1 MNSTFNADT
10 PVTTPDTNNSLNH
23 TKARLIRTSTAP
35 NPASTYQHNTPPKS
49 NELHRQMSV
58 SPSSL
63 SMPVSAISAY
73 LKSLLGMN
81 AKTTKRSLSEE
92 AECGTP
98 ESLTEWLRLGSD
110 PNEVD
115 AYGYTPLV
123 NCSLRGCVKSAK
135 ILIMNGAD
143 INMKA
148 MHGYSSLHAS
158 AQNGYTELAELLI
171 DNGADTEVKND
182 DGDTPLMLAIRS
194 EHTSVVDL
202 LCKRGCNMH
211 THGFDNIDPIDY
223 AINKRNLYMSDVLM
237 KHERQQN
244 NNSTSPNLS
253 NDGNGNGNGGGNV
266 NNATAMLN
274 TSGGYL
280 VGGHQRSMVIE
291 EEVEVES
298 SVKGQSSLNDSVFQS
313 D

>member
-1 MNSTFNADT
+1 MNT
-10 PVTTPDTNNSLNH
+10 
-23 TKARLIRTSTAP
+23 
-35 NPASTYQHNTPPKS
+35 
-49 NELHRQMSV
+49 
-58 SPSSL
+58 
-63 SMPVSAISAY
+63 
-73 LKSLLGMN
+73 
-81 AKTTKRSLSEE
+81 KTTKRSLSEE

-98 ESLTEWLRLGSD
+98 ASLTEWLRLGSD
-110 PNEVD
+110 PNEID

-123 NCSLRGCVKSAK
+123 NCSLRGCLKSAK
-135 ILIMNGAD
+135 ILINNGAD

-148 MHGYSSLHAS
+148 MHGYSPLHAS

-223 AINKRNLYMSDVLM
+223 AINKRNLFMSDVLM
-237 KHERQQN
+237 KHERQHL
-244 NNSTSPNLS
+244 NSASS
-253 NDGNGNGNGGGNV
+253 NVSNEGNTVTTVNV
-266 NNATAMLN
+266 NVLN
-274 TSGGYL
+274 TSG
-280 VGGHQRSMVIE
+280 HQKSMIIGEVNE
-291 EEVEVES
+291 EEHMAQEES
-298 SVKGQSSLNDSVFQS
+298 SVKVQSSLNDSVFQS